1 MCIYIY
7 MILVDPSYMMF
18 LWISGDL
25 DPAEAPRLQREVP
38 CDHRTQ
44 RPAEALLV
52 ALVALRR
59 Q

>member
-1 MCIYIY
+1 
-7 MILVDPSYMMF
+7 MMF

-38 CDHRTQ
+38 CDHGTQ